1 MSTRRRFLS
10 QTAGLSSVA
19 ALTDALA
26 MGQQPLLNGIRR
38 VKGDVRLNGA
48 PARVDQAVLQGDTMA
63 TGAGSEVIYVMGT
76 NAYLMRDNSTVQ
88 FMQDGAVGVLRLI
101 TGKVLAVFGPG
112 AKRIETPAA
121 TIGIRGT
128 ACYMEAL
135 EAQPLYFCLCYGTAD
150 IQPLAD
156 AAQART
162 LTTMYHDAPLYIGND
177 TGKPLLEKAPVK
189 NHRDLELIL
198 LEEAVGRQPP
208 FMQRRSRE
216 SNSY

>member
-10 QTAGLSSVA
+10 QTAGLSSLA

-26 MGQQPLLNGIRR
+26 MGQMPLLHGIRR

-48 PARVDQAVLQGDTMA
+48 PARVDQAVLQGDTIA
-63 TGAGSEVIYVMGT
+63 TGAGSEVIYVMGN

-135 EAQPLYFCLCYGTAD
+135 ETQPLYFCLCYGTAD

-162 LTTMYHDAPLYIGND
+162 LTTTYHDAPLYIGND

>member
-10 QTAGLSSVA
+10 QTAGLSTLA
-19 ALTDALA
+19 GLTDVLA
-26 MGQQPLLNGIRR
+26 MGQMPLLHGIRR

-48 PARVDQAVLQGDTMA
+48 PARVDQAVLQGDTIA
-63 TGAGSEVIYVMGT
+63 TGAGSEVIYVMGN

-135 EAQPLYFCLCYGTAD
+135 DAQPLYFCLCYGTAD

-162 LTTMYHDAPLYIGND
+162 LTTMYHDAPLYIGSD

-198 LEEAVGRQPP
+198 LEEAVGRRPP
-208 FMQRRSRE
+208 FMQRRAGE